1 MPPVVSILLAL
12 DRDSILR
19 IVVRAQRSA
28 WSGLVA
34 ACRRS
39 ITSDCDNM
47 IDMPLFGNDVMLHN
61 GEPDVPILLRVD
73 TRRYTKVLYQVVQLV
88 LTLAHADWSGFRQG
102 ISVGCWGHPLL
113 LASLVYSHVSTLQG
127 TPSLGPQAQHQISL
141 GQPC

>member
-73 TRRYTKVLYQVVQLV
+73 TRRYTTVSSCAACADPSSRRLV
-88 LTLAHADWSGFRQG
+88 WFST
-102 ISVGCWGHPLL
+102 GHLRLL
-113 LASLVYSHVSTLQG
+113 LG
-127 TPSLGPQAQHQISL
+127 TPFTT
-141 GQPC
+141 GQSGL

>member
-61 GEPDVPILLRVD
+61 GEPDVPILLR
-73 TRRYTKVLYQVVQLV
+73 
-88 LTLAHADWSGFRQG
+88 G
-102 ISVGCWGHPLL
+102 ISVCCWGHPLL

-127 TPSLGPQAQHQISL
+127 VPVLEWTVIIAHDGGSTYAKDRTRTSRKVPAEAKLGHV
-141 GQPC
+141 